1 VQSFVELPEKP
12 TYSINSRSC
21 FPADHIDR
29 FLSYG
34 LRGIQFGAPGSQY
47 IVSGQFRPTHTPY
60 KTLQDRR
67 RRPSCET
74 QNTPMSREHRDSCA
88 VRNSPS
94 PQNLGAQSS
103 VGNTLPHWTFHCGS
117 ACTSQ
122 SLANAALFPILTC
135 RVCMQFLIGPKYP
148 YMEQAT
154 EHEPQPT
161 QSSPRRWN
169 LCECGRWG
177 RSRHPSCTMV
187 ASNVSKLATFLVHNG
202 ANGDAKTA

>member
-1 VQSFVELPEKP
+1 MICKSGPLICFEPETRMKDRTHDLGKDLGWVQNFVELPEKP

-34 LRGIQFGAPGSQY
+34 LSAIQFGAPGSQY

-74 QNTPMSREHRDSCA
+74 QNTPMSREHRDPCA

-103 VGNTLPHWTFHCGS
+103 VGNTLPHWTFHCRS

-135 RVCMQFLIGPKYP
+135 RVLHAVPNWAKVLLHGAGHRTRT
-148 YMEQAT
+148 AT
-154 EHEPQPT
+154 NSKF
-161 QSSPRRWN
+161 SSKV
-169 LCECGRWG
+169 EF
-177 RSRHPSCTMV
+177 M
-187 ASNVSKLATFLVHNG
+187 
-202 ANGDAKTA
+202 